1 MQASRPFRQRR
12 PAFIPRR
19 DFSPLLYII
28 FNSLF
33 LLAYVASAL
42 VQFNDPDPWAWVA
55 IYLAAAGMCI
65 AWLRRRLPRWYPAVL
80 VVTCLLWMGSLLP
93 SVVGQVSPSEL
104 FESISMKTRSV
115 EEAREIGGL
124 ALVAVWAAVLMHRRA
139 P

>member
-1 MQASRPFRQRR
+1 
-12 PAFIPRR
+12 
-19 DFSPLLYII
+19 LVYTV

-42 VQFNDPDPWAWVA
+42 VQLNDPDPWAWIG

-65 AWLRRRLPRWYPAVL
+65 AWFRRRLPRWYPALL
-80 VVTCLLWMGSLLP
+80 VVVTLLWIGSLLP
-93 SVVGQVSPSEL
+93 SVAGKVSPAEL
-104 FESISMKTRSV
+104 VESIGMKSRSV

-124 ALVAVWAAVLMHRRA
+124 ALVTIWAAVLMHRRA